1 MRPPL
6 ENFFFLT
13 HATRSMVPPLLKA
26 PAITNG
32 MPIRISM
39 QDSGTVT
46 TITAPSDIPHAP
58 LTFCVIG
65 IPATHQRGMTQAL
78 NQLWPDQAVTLLL
91 FRGRDYAGAWL
102 KRAVQV
108 AQYTVIDPAHVP
120 LFVEELVPTDR
131 LHRIREDYQAAFALI
146 RRRHTI

>member
-1 MRPPL
+1 
-6 ENFFFLT
+6 
-13 HATRSMVPPLLKA
+13 
-26 PAITNG
+26 
-32 MPIRISM
+32 M

-91 FRGRDYAGAWL
+91 FRGKDYAGAWL

-120 LFVEELVPTDR
+120 LFVEELVPADR
-131 LHRIREDYQAAFALI
+131 TYRITEDYQAAFALI
-146 RRRHTI
+146 KDLHTM

>member
-1 MRPPL
+1 
-6 ENFFFLT
+6 
-13 HATRSMVPPLLKA
+13 
-26 PAITNG
+26 
-32 MPIRISM
+32 M

-65 IPATHQRGMTQAL
+65 IAATHQRGMAQAL

-91 FRGRDYAGAWL
+91 FRGQDWAGAWL

-131 LHRIREDYQAAFALI
+131 TYRIREDYQAAFALI
-146 RRRHTI
+146 KGLHTI

>member
-1 MRPPL
+1 MQ
-6 ENFFFLT
+6 
-13 HATRSMVPPLLKA
+13 
-26 PAITNG
+26 G
-32 MPIRISM
+32 M
-39 QDSGTVT
+39 GTVT

-65 IPATHQRGMTQAL
+65 IAATHQRGMTQAL

-91 FRGRDYAGAWL
+91 FRGKDYAGAWL

-131 LHRIREDYQAAFALI
+131 LHRIREDYQTAFALI
-146 RRRHTI
+146 KDLHTI

>member
-1 MRPPL
+1 
-6 ENFFFLT
+6 
-13 HATRSMVPPLLKA
+13 
-26 PAITNG
+26 
-32 MPIRISM
+32 M

-65 IPATHQRGMTQAL
+65 IPATHQRGMAQAL
-78 NQLWPDQAVTLLL
+78 SGLWPDQAVTLLL
-91 FRGRDYAGAWL
+91 FRGKDYAGAWL

-146 RRRHTI
+146 RGLHTI